1 VKAPDVDRRL
11 ISRAGRRLVA
21 TCLAVAA
28 LATTAPA
35 GWPDVAD
42 LYAGGAWDQARSQ
55 ARNDQPGARPGEAA
69 LWRSRL
75 AEDPPAALSALR
87 DGLEQKRLGKPVR
100 ARLAL
105 EAAELELGA
114 GRAEEALKV
123 LSPLLGGIGDVPG
136 DVQVS
141 AARALLALGRGPR
154 ARELLTAVHT
164 GDRAYGLSRALLGDI
179 AIAQG
184 DGVGALRWY
193 DAADEAE
200 PALRARTVS
209 GRCRALLRAGRL
221 GEVQALAARLQDK
234 DPGSLAL
241 SEIRRALRDYDEQEG
256 TRRPTPTGVVAGRA
270 PEATPVVETEET
282 AGEEPTR
289 EEDAAPPAAGRFTLQ
304 LGAFTDRSRALD
316 LQRRAA
322 DKVDDLT
329 MAEGVDARGATVF
342 RLRSGAWDDEGAA
355 DAAARAMSQLLG
367 IDVIVVDL
375 QAAEHQGD

>member
-1 VKAPDVDRRL
+1 MDRCL
-11 ISRAGRRLVA
+11 ISRAARRLPA
-21 TCLAVAA
+21 ACLAVVA
-28 LATTAPA
+28 LATAATA

-75 AEDPPAALSALR
+75 AEDPAAALSALR

-105 EAAELELGA
+105 ETAEIELGA
-114 GRAEEALKV
+114 GRPEEALKV

-136 DVQVS
+136 DVQVT

-154 ARELLTAVHT
+154 ARELLTAVRT

-209 GRCRALLRAGRL
+209 GRCRALLRAGRQ

-234 DPGSLAL
+234 DAGSLAL
-241 SEIRRALRDYDEQEG
+241 SEIRRALREYDEQEG

-270 PEATPVVETEET
+270 PAVMPPATSDETPSEEET
-282 AGEEPTR
+282 AS
-289 EEDAAPPAAGRFTLQ
+289 PAAGRFTLQ

-316 LQRRAA
+316 LERRVA

-329 MAEGVDARGATVF
+329 MAEGVDARGAAVY
-342 RLRSGAWDDEGAA
+342 RLRSGAWDDEGTA
-355 DAAARAMSQLLG
+355 DAAASEMSQLLG

>member
-1 VKAPDVDRRL
+1 MDRRL
-11 ISRAGRRLVA
+11 IRNGARVLA
-21 TCLAVAA
+21 AACLAVAA
-28 LATTAPA
+28 LATIASA

-55 ARNDQPGARPGEAA
+55 ARNDQPGARAAEAA

-75 AEDPPAALSALR
+75 AEDPDAALQALR
-87 DGLEQKRLGKPVR
+87 EGLGQKRLGKPLR

-114 GRAEEALKV
+114 GRPEEALKV

-154 ARELLTAVHT
+154 ARELLTAVRA

-209 GRCRALLRAGRL
+209 GRCRALLRSGQL
-221 GEVQALAARLQDK
+221 GEVRALAARLQDR

-241 SEIRRALRDYDEQEG
+241 SEIRRALREYDEQEG
-256 TRRPTPTGVVAGRA
+256 TRRPAPTGAIAGRA
-270 PEATPVVETEET
+270 P
-282 AGEEPTR
+282 
-289 EEDAAPPAAGRFTLQ
+289 AAPPPAAAEEEAAPPSAGRFTLQ
-304 LGAFTDRSRALD
+304 LGAFSDRGRALD
-316 LQRRAA
+316 FERRIA
-322 DKVDDLT
+322 DKVEGLT
-329 MAEGVDARGATVF
+329 MAEGVDARGAAVY
-342 RLRSGAWDDEGAA
+342 RLRTGAWDDEAAA
-355 DAAARAMSQLLG
+355 DAAAGEMSQLLG
-367 IDVIVVDL
+367 IDVLVVDL
-375 QAAEHQGD
+375 QAAENQGD